1 MSEDNS
7 TVILAK
13 EGSRRQVQYLNKSC
27 AEWVRWKLTEYTAR
41 SVTSE
46 ERAVKQSLIKSS
58 DTSRRLPQSHDP

>member
-27 AEWVRWKLTEYTAR
+27 AEWVRWKINWVYGEKRYLGGAGGKAE
-41 SVTSE
+41 
-46 ERAVKQSLIKSS
+46 LN
-58 DTSRRLPQSHDP
+58 